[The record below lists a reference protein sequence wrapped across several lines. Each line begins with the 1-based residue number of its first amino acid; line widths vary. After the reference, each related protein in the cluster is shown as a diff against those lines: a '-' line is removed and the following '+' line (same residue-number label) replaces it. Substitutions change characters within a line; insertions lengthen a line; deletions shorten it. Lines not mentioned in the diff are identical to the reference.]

1 MKPFQD
7 LTELYGKISAND
19 RQMQL
24 LSFEAAVG
32 KALTLLRPLKNR
44 KGQVIL
50 IGNGGSA
57 AITSH
62 VMTDF
67 IRSLGT
73 PAVTLTD
80 ESLLT
85 CMSNDYGYGAVYE
98 KSIEVSGRT
107 GDVLI
112 AISSSGKSENILRG
126 VAAARK
132 NQMRVITLSGFAPE
146 NPLRTTGDVNFY
158 VPSSSYG
165 DVEIVHLSICHH
177 LVDHLMKEQKANG

>member
-1 MKPFQD
+1 
-7 LTELYGKISAND
+7 
-19 RQMQL
+19 
-24 LSFEAAVG
+24 
-32 KALTLLRPLKNR
+32 
-44 KGQVIL
+44 VIL

-67 IRSLGT
+67 IRTLRT

-98 KSIEVSGRT
+98 KSIEVSGRA

-132 NQMRVITLSGFAPE
+132 NQMGIITLSGFAQE
-146 NPLRTTGDVNFY
+146 NPLRKMGNVNFY
-158 VPSSSYG
+158 VPCSEYG
-165 DVEIVHLSICHH
+165 HVEIVHLSICHH
-177 LVDHLMKEQKANG
+177 LVDQLAKEK

>member
-1 MKPFQD
+1 MKPFQN
-7 LTELYGKISAND
+7 LTELYEQITASDQRSGALD
-19 RQMQL
+19 
-24 LSFEAAVG
+24 FEEAAG
-32 KALTLLRPLKNR
+32 RALLMLKPLKDR
-44 KGQVIL
+44 RGQVIL

-67 IRSLGT
+67 IRSLGIA
-73 PAVTLTD
+73 AVTLTD

-98 KSIEVSGRT
+98 KSIEVSGRP

-126 VAAARK
+126 AAAARK
-132 NQMRVITLSGFAPE
+132 NKMGVITLSGFAAD
-146 NPLRTTGDVNFY
+146 NPLRTMGDVNFY
-158 VPSSSYG
+158 VPSSRYG
-165 DVEIVHLSICHH
+165 HVEIVHLSICHH
-177 LVDHLMKEQKANG
+177 LVDCLMQEQKSNG

>member
-7 LTELYGKISAND
+7 LTELYGQIAAND
-19 RQMQL
+19 QHLQPL
-24 LSFEAAVG
+24 TFDEAVNR
-32 KALTLLRPLKNR
+32 ALALLRPLKPQ
-44 KGQVIL
+44 KGQVVL

-67 IRSLGT
+67 IRSLGI

-98 KSIEVSGRT
+98 KSIEVSGRE

-112 AISSSGKSENILRG
+112 AISSSGRSENILRG
-126 VAAARK
+126 VSAARK
-132 NQMRVITLSGFAPE
+132 NRMGVVTLSGFEPE
-146 NPLRTTGDVNFY
+146 NPLRGKGDVNFY
-158 VPSSSYG
+158 VPSSRYG
-165 DVEIVHLSICHH
+165 HVEIVHLSICHH
-177 LVDHLMKEQKANG
+177 LVDHLMREQKTNG